1 MWPTRPAMKNL
12 LALVIAAAVFV
23 PSIANAA
30 TPESTRLPK
39 RAHRQKRKV
48 SAISLVKKTDEEKAE
63 HKERGAKKKKKAL
76 SEALFVASEPRVP
89 LATVTQ
95 ARDGMSIRS
104 VGLKGSTCGPSSK
117 WAKRGSK
124 WIALDAYGQPI
135 GTALVSGFDTNG
147 ETKCRELQFG
157 RKSGKLGEG
166 IYVSA
171 DSNWA
176 ASKSFEWSPDDA
188 EKKSFDAF
196 VHTMETH
203 FTKDGADDAKAHS
216 RALFFTTHDAD
227 AKSENKPARQEEQEK
242 PTNKRTHRAVVGG
255 NLLIVA
261 RLDSD
266 KVWRIERLIPP
277 GKESS
282 SEFTPVG
289 VLDMDKD
296 GDAEIVY
303 HASNGWEA
311 GDAVMTQAPTGWKDV
326 ALSAWSN
333 RKH

>member
-1 MWPTRPAMKNL
+1 MKNF
-12 LALVIAAAVFV
+12 LALALAAAIFA
-23 PSIANAA
+23 PTAA
-30 TPESTRLPK
+30 SAETAASTRIAK
-39 RAHRQKRKV
+39 RAHHQKKKKKV
-48 SAISLVKKTDEEKAE
+48 VSISLVKKTDEEKGE
-63 HKERGAKKKKKAL
+63 QKERGAKKKKRAT

-95 ARDGMSIRS
+95 AKDGMSIRS

-135 GTALVSGFDTNG
+135 GTAQVSGFDTNG

-196 VHTMETH
+196 VQTMETH

-216 RALFFTTHDAD
+216 RALFFSTGEAA
-227 AKSENKPARQEEQEK
+227 AKDDKDKASEGVS
-242 PTNKRTHRAVVGG
+242 KRSRRAVVGG

-311 GDAVMTQAPTGWKDV
+311 GDAVMSQATAGWKDV

>member
-1 MWPTRPAMKNL
+1 MTNL
-12 LALVIAAAVFV
+12 LSLVLAAAVLAPGIASARPKPTKH
-23 PSIANAA
+23 PS
-30 TPESTRLPK
+30 L
-39 RAHRQKRKV
+39 
-48 SAISLVKKTDEEKAE
+48 SLVKKTDDPTEQGE
-63 HKERGAKKKKKAL
+63 AKRKRKRAP
-76 SEALFVASEPRVP
+76 SETLFVASEPRVP
-89 LATVTQ
+89 LASVSR
-95 ARDGMSIRS
+95 AKDGMSIRS
-104 VGLKGSTCGPSSK
+104 VGLRGSTCGPSSK

-124 WIALDAYGQPI
+124 WIALDAYGQAI
-135 GTALVSGFDTNG
+135 GTALVSGFDTNS

-176 ASKSFEWSPDDA
+176 AGKSFEWSPSDTERA
-188 EKKSFDAF
+188 SFDAF

-203 FTKDGADDAKAHS
+203 FTREGADGTKAHS
-216 RALFFTTHDAD
+216 RALFFSTGGTATD
-227 AKSENKPARQEEQEK
+227 
-242 PTNKRTHRAVVGG
+242 KRDKGDGKRAHRAVVGG
-255 NLLIVA
+255 SLLIVA

-311 GDAVMTQAPTGWKDV
+311 GDAVMSQVTTGWKDV

-333 RKH
+333 KKH

>member
-1 MWPTRPAMKNL
+1 MKNL
-12 LALVIAAAVFV
+12 LALVLAAAVFA
-23 PSIANAA
+23 PGAA
-30 TPESTRLPK
+30 SAGHK
-39 RAHRQKRKV
+39 QKRRAAL
-48 SAISLVKKTDEEKAE
+48 S
-63 HKERGAKKKKKAL
+63 RGL

-89 LATVTQ
+89 LATVSH
-95 ARDGMSIRS
+95 AKDGFSIRS

-135 GTALVSGFDTNG
+135 GTALVSGFDTNA

-171 DSNWA
+171 DSKWA
-176 ASKSFEWSPDDA
+176 AGKSLEWSPTDA
-188 EKKSFDAF
+188 EKTSFDAF

-203 FTKDGADDAKAHS
+203 FTKEGADDTKAHS
-216 RALFFTTHDAD
+216 RALFF
-227 AKSENKPARQEEQEK
+227 SS
-242 PTNKRTHRAVVGG
+242 HRAVVGG
-255 NLLIVA
+255 ALLIVA

-311 GDAVMTQAPTGWKDV
+311 GDAVMSQVATGWKDV

-333 RKH
+333 KKH